1 LFRNPKQLRKL
12 RSVDKRPR
20 NTAAASVRLTLDRGA
35 NAPCPPK
42 EGDMSDLMGTLGTMR
57 RPGLLLQAARIAA
70 DTGAAHRRA
79 ARRPVNALLA
89 EEETLNAARLGGGL
103 GYSPRR
109 HVEVMSALLSAARSV
124 G

>member
-1 LFRNPKQLRKL
+1 
-12 RSVDKRPR
+12 
-20 NTAAASVRLTLDRGA
+20 
-35 NAPCPPK
+35 
-42 EGDMSDLMGTLGTMR
+42 MSDLMGTLGTMR